1 MLDVAK
7 YAARLSRLYQQTSSK
22 IAAKAAECANQWAN
36 ELAEITDINLTGA
49 LATQQPEMVT
59 PADIRAYVQALN
71 EAGEQAL
78 AKASA
83 NKEQLSAALAH
94 HDHALD
100 AFNAAALALHYD
112 SAKVQ
117 NAIDAYFMAVNQR
130 AQQLLTKLAETRYE
144 EDIYRRMLTADV
156 LNTEELAALLNELIA
171 DCVLEYK
178 NYWQAQANKQD
189 IILLA
194 SPPVPCIEVAE
205 LVELFLNHFQ
215 LQWERPSMIKKV
227 MRVLSQ
233 ERFPEQIQAEVAAGQ
248 VTVTTDI
255 MRRMDLLREEMGQQ
269 WVLIAQ
275 SSVATWLQNRTGM
288 TQQMCLQQIGLLSD
302 KQKQLNEWIAK
313 KDVCLPE
320 SVFIHWQEGLER
332 VIVRH
337 VSGRLK

>member
-1 MLDVAK
+1 
-7 YAARLSRLYQQTSSK
+7 
-22 IAAKAAECANQWAN
+22 
-36 ELAEITDINLTGA
+36 
-49 LATQQPEMVT
+49 MVT

-100 AFNAAALALHYD
+100 AFNAAALAFNYD

-117 NAIDAYFMAVNQR
+117 NAIDAYFIAVNQR
-130 AQQLLTKLAETRYE
+130 AQQLLTKLARHDMKKIFTGVCSRC
-144 EDIYRRMLTADV
+144 A
-156 LNTEELAALLNELIA
+156 NTEELAALLNELIA

-275 SSVATWLQNRTGM
+275 SSVAAWLQNRTGM

-313 KDVCLPE
+313 KDVCLPR
-320 SVFIHWQEGLER
+320 VFYTTR
-332 VIVRH
+332 KV
-337 VSGRLK
+337 